1 MKAILLSKLDYEEKK
16 DVYKQIKKE
25 ADIEKKLNEQS
36 SRTGNKK
43 QKKKNVMSLDQF
55 NDLMNAGEESKG
67 KSNNFGINL
76 QRLNLFIF
84 KIYLTSLFPPLI
96 VIGMKFQFGV
106 ILLIKCLF
114 SSQS

>member
-67 KSNNFGINL
+67 KNNNFGINL
-76 QRLNLFIF
+76 QRLNL
-84 KIYLTSLFPPLI
+84 LF
-96 VIGMKFQFGV
+96 
-106 ILLIKCLF
+106 
-114 SSQS
+114 